1 MARSSHV
8 RCRRTCGLV
17 CKAGWPQN
25 GDPIGASVVPP
36 SSDTLLLYVSIAI
49 ALVVAWRARVRV
61 TRRRAQRRMA
71 GYELM
76 DCLKAYTA
84 WIDWHRDEP
93 LLHQNPEE
101 LAIPAVLA
109 QAVRIKDAH
118 FPELAPLMVQ
128 LLQTHG
134 ELMQYL
140 WEQNILRM
148 THSDGML
155 SSSGFWCSS
164 GSSRCQSI
172 HAVYAF
178 RQSISW

>member
-1 MARSSHV
+1 
-8 RCRRTCGLV
+8 
-17 CKAGWPQN
+17 
-25 GDPIGASVVPP
+25 VVPP
-36 SSDTLLLYVSIAI
+36 SSATLLLSLSIAVV
-49 ALVVAWRARVRV
+49 LLVAWRARARF
-61 TRRRAQRRMA
+61 TRRRAVRRAA

-109 QAVRIKDAH
+109 QAVRIKDEH

-128 LLQTHG
+128 LLQMHG

-148 THSDGML
+148 THSDGMRPHYGDPRYHQL
-155 SSSGFWCSS
+155 RDGQDAALDSLFLRCRELIGDAQMQWRSTRSDFSFSSTNDMPSGPPV
-164 GSSRCQSI
+164 R
-172 HAVYAF
+172 
-178 RQSISW
+178 